1 MASTARKAKGKKSQ
15 AISDVSGFQVPYK
28 DLKTTWEGFRVEPEE
43 YDPKHPQLT
52 PARNVIDATALFK
65 PRPNTDP
72 ENVDVPIGYSFD
84 PFIPI
89 QQRPPVGVP
98 ATGFVGSAVVGVDPS
113 VSVSSVVGLG
123 TIGAF
128 TLFITLDVNP
138 TGVAGTGETGT
149 ETPEAGIVETGVAGT
164 GEVGTEIP
172 EAGIVETGV
181 GATGETGT
189 ESIELII
196 VETGVEATGVVAPVT
211 EEGDGNVQTS
221 VSGNAGVGSTGT
233 TGSEISEIAVIETGL
248 AGTGAIGS
256 VSIQVAQGWGE
267 DAWSTAAWGE

>member
-113 VSVSSVVGLG
+113 VSASSVTGIG
-123 TIGAF
+123 TIGVF

-149 ETPEAGIVETGVAGT
+149 ET
-164 GEVGTEIP
+164 P

-233 TGSEISEIAVIETGL
+233 TGNEISEIAVIETGL

-256 VSIQVAQGWGE
+256 VSIEVAQGWGE
-267 DAWSTAAWGE
+267 DAWSTGAWGE